1 MYLKQEQRVKKSN
14 CVICDF
20 WWFSQK
26 EVHTKI
32 TLEVEFHSHYC
43 FNYGSAVHCLSIK
56 SFWNSH
62 QRDVKMAHWKY
73 FDWEVDSFNLLDLVS
88 LFFYS
93 LLFSKWL
100 KCSTKGIET
109 SLNSDHKLIFLLFV
123 PASNTFYLFI
133 YF

>member
-1 MYLKQEQRVKKSN
+1 MNRSAKEAFSDFTVNGSFGLCSEVMEFELIRTLPADQNTPSWSKSN

-20 WWFSQK
+20 WWFSQR

-62 QRDVKMAHWKY
+62 QRDVKMALWKY

-93 LLFSKWL
+93 LLFPK
-100 KCSTKGIET
+100 
-109 SLNSDHKLIFLLFV
+109 
-123 PASNTFYLFI
+123 
-133 YF
+133 